1 MWNPPWGQPQALGAI
16 DSTLEDAVTRW
27 MTTTGVKC
35 TPGSAFN
42 NCATFA
48 PHLAA
53 RLAYWGFPAERLKI
67 VGLRVPLGPYAHK
80 NWRALD
86 KRYRDEAGVVGF
98 VHHAVLVGDRVV
110 DPTGAQFGKT
120 FPLFSD
126 VDEYLAKWNAAYI
139 LDGSGDVI
147 RQLK

>member
-1 MWNPPWGQPQALGAI
+1 MCWFGESRL
-16 DSTLEDAVTRW
+16 
-27 MTTTGVKC
+27 KC
-35 TPGSAFN
+35 TPGATFN
-42 NCATFA
+42 NCASVA
-48 PHLAA
+48 PVLAA

-67 VGLRVPLGPYAHK
+67 VGLKAKLGPGAHK
-80 NWRALD
+80 NWRTLE
-86 KRYRDEAGVVGF
+86 KRYRDLDMTPSF

-120 FPLFSD
+120 FPLFNNT
-126 VDEYLAKWNAAYI
+126 DEYLAKWNEAYI